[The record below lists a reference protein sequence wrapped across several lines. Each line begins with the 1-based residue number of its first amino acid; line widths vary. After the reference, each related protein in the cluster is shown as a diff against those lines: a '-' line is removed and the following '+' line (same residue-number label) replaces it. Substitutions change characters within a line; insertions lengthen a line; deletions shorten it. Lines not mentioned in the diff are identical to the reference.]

1 MPYQQVINTAQS
13 LDTSDS
19 VALIREL
26 NLLRAE
32 LNDIRTKNSA
42 LQAALNAGTAVG
54 AAGYPNAT
62 MALAAAQFTP
72 T

>member
-1 MPYQQVINTAQS
+1 MPYIQRLNAAESLSKSDTQQ
-13 LDTSDS
+13 L
-19 VALIREL
+19 LIEF
-26 NLLRAE
+26 NALRAE
-32 LNDIRTKNSA
+32 LNDIRTKYSA

>member
-1 MPYQQVINTAQS
+1 MPYRQVVNMSES
-13 LDTSDS
+13 LSKSDTQ
-19 VALIREL
+19 ALIREL
-26 NLLRAE
+26 DSLRSE
-32 LNDIRTKNSA
+32 LNDIRTKYSA

>member
-32 LNDIRTKNSA
+32 LNDIRTKYSA

>member
-1 MPYQQVINTAQS
+1 MPYQQVINTAGS

-19 VALIREL
+19 IALIREM

-32 LNDIRTKNSA
+32 LDDIRTKYTA
-42 LQAALNAGTAVG
+42 LRALLVAGTAVG
-54 AAGYPNAT
+54 AAYGTGTGLNASV
-62 MALAAAQFTP
+62 FTP

>member
-32 LNDIRTKNSA
+32 LDDIRTKYTA
-42 LQAALNAGTAVG
+42 LRALLAAGTALG
-54 AAGYPNAT
+54 AGYNTGTGLNAPV
-62 MALAAAQFTP
+62 FTP